1 MVYTR
6 LGHDGC
12 GTMLRHGEEL
22 FKTCV
27 VEGPG
32 VRSSVFDIFA
42 LVGYARLLA
51 GPSEP
56 VTRAA
61 SDGRGQRLEV
71 TLRGVGWPLGEQ
83 KQV

>member
-1 MVYTR
+1 M
-6 LGHDGC
+6 D
-12 GTMLRHGEEL
+12 
-22 FKTCV
+22 TCV

-71 TLRGVGWPLGEQ
+71 TLRGVGWPLVLSGVGGATHHGRPESASGDT
-83 KQV
+83 